1 MCACLRPIHTN
12 VCPNCGFVAK
22 PVNKV
27 FTVDGELHE
36 LRKGKNTNRVEVYG
50 MFKQICIDRGNAPG
64 RAWHL
69 STEYFKQKPISS
81 EYNSALP
88 CPPSC
93 EILRFEKSR
102 RIAYAK
108 GKARS
113 PVFTIPVGGFYQS
126 RDPEDVPF

>member
-1 MCACLRPIHTN
+1 
-12 VCPNCGFVAK
+12 
-22 PVNKV
+22 
-27 FTVDGELHE
+27 
-36 LRKGKNTNRVEVYG
+36 

-81 EYNSALP
+81 EYNGALP

-108 GKARS
+108 GRARS
-113 PVFTIPVGGFYQS
+113 PAFTIPVGGYYQS
-126 RDPEDVPF
+126 ADPEDVPF